1 MSLMTPSGGL
11 VYHLRALRYR
21 SSLWAPFRA
30 SLASWLASSRL
41 LAAQELLLIGPS
53 AGHCLPLEW
62 LARFDRL
69 TLLEPD
75 PVARRLLALR
85 LPRRQLE
92 VEARDL
98 LLEPLLSGRSGLD
111 AVLERR
117 PGAAVLFCNVL
128 GQLHFALSDEQQQR
142 FQTEFAR
149 RVVPA
154 LSGRAWAS
162 FHDHWSLDWSPGAAA
177 LPERVEFDQ
186 RPSDAALAETCFGQT
201 GPAVTVVD
209 HGTGQLFPAT
219 LPHRYFSWQLTPIA
233 LHLVAAVRG

>member
-1 MSLMTPSGGL
+1 MSLLTPSGGL

-30 SLASWLASSRL
+30 SLASWLGSLR
-41 LAAQELLLIGPS
+41 LAAASELLLVGPS
-53 AGHCLPLEW
+53 AGHCLPLSW
-62 LARFDRL
+62 LERFERL

-85 LPRRQLE
+85 LPRKQLE

-98 LLEPLLSGRSGLD
+98 LLAPLLSGSAGLD

-149 RVVPA
+149 RIVPA

-162 FHDHWSLDWSPGAAA
+162 FHDHWSLEWSSGAAA
-177 LPERVEFDQ
+177 VPGRASFGG
-186 RPSDAALAETCFGQT
+186 RPSDAALAEAWFGQE
-201 GPAVTVVD
+201 GPTVTVID

-219 LPHRYFSWQLTPIA
+219 LTHEYFSWQITPSA
-233 LHLVAAVRG
+233 LHVIEAVGG